1 MRSGKVSRGSIKFQ
15 VRIRFT
21 CTQVNTMA
29 ETTTLTIR
37 VQRGTREALERIAR
51 STRRSKSF
59 IVSEVLATFV
69 QDQRWYAAKIA
80 AGRKSKL
87 VSEAEMNLVSREME
101 GEGPLERKRK
111 ARSSRNLP
119 NHRAK

>member
-1 MRSGKVSRGSIKFQ
+1 MAAILDVRSDEIRELPALAWIERNMRSGKVSRGSIKLQ

-51 STRRSKSF
+51 NTRRSKSF
-59 IVSEVLATFV
+59 IVPEVLATFV
-69 QDQRWYAAKIA
+69 QDQGWYAAKIA
-80 AGRKSKL
+80 GWAQI
-87 VSEAEMNLVSREME
+87 
-101 GEGPLERKRK
+101 K
-111 ARSSRNLP
+111 ARQ
-119 NHRAK
+119 